1 MGMKVYGKE
10 YRTVSLILQREE
22 KATNYDESVAFA
34 TNIGDKKLEQDVLT
48 RYKRAMRDI
57 FTFNGKKQYKDF
69 SDIKELIKKHGNESD
84 IIRIFNRI
92 AQEFQHSDYY
102 DYVSNNVRANIYG
115 KYWIIVN
122 TKNRTI
128 EILDC
133 ANQFKNILEEE
144 ASNVKKVKKIPESA
158 TKKILKKLGE
168 QVLEEGHNYYEG
180 IPEEHGHVFKYGENT
195 FLPVLKVIIKNED
208 KRFAYMSRHFI
219 SDKKYEN
226 YTKNNWNYNE
236 FIKKDEAVNKESK
249 TDIYLCLENG
259 KFYCPANNELFVYE
273 DGAIKLN

>member
-1 MGMKVYGKE
+1 MGMKIYGKE

-22 KATNYDESVAFA
+22 KATNQNESVAFA
-34 TNIGDKKLEQDVLT
+34 TNISDKKIEQDVLT

-69 SDIKELIKKHGNESD
+69 EDIKELIKKHGNESD

-115 KYWIIVN
+115 KYWVIVN
-122 TKNRTI
+122 TKNKTI

-133 ANQFKNILEEE
+133 ANQFKNILETE

-180 IPEEHGHVFKYGENT
+180 IPEEHGHIFKYGENT

-236 FIKKDEAVNKESK
+236 FIKKDEAVNKGSK